1 MSEYGQDISYKQV
14 HLILDLLLLKTIH
27 SHHAPGTVS
36 WAVATAA
43 ERWALTSSPQQ
54 IIK

>member
-14 HLILDLLLLKTIH
+14 HPILDLLLLKTIH
-27 SHHAPGTVS
+27 SHVPETVS

-43 ERWALTSSPQQ
+43 ERWAHISSPQQ